1 MFYLKTY
8 NSMKLVNHSSLGM
21 APNACKQKGEGL
33 HQVLK
38 SLHFITFHYMIAWPD
53 LGVVITPPLGLNP
66 EAIGG
71 RIPRKPGNFESLKPE
86 AAACGA
92 LPAFLQTECK
102 PKMNRL
108 AQKATLL
115 NRCDGH
121 WR

>member
-1 MFYLKTY
+1 
-8 NSMKLVNHSSLGM
+8 M

-38 SLHFITFHYMIAWPD
+38 SLHFITFQYMIAWPD